1 MERIIIFS
9 QQELLVSQI
18 SDAIR
23 KLEPQSKL
31 LCFTDPLDSL
41 AFTVESPSYSGAV
54 IDIDSD
60 ACSSLRFL
68 KVFHT
73 LEPSLPVIFLSKSGK
88 YAIESFQYGAVDY
101 LTLPFS
107 TQRLEEALNK
117 LKEKHETQS
126 IRRIYIKTFG
136 SFEIFVGD
144 TPVSWKNSKTKE
156 LLAFLVDSRG
166 AEVSS
171 DAIKQ
176 ALWPD
181 ADEKRASS
189 NYHTTLHNLRKK
201 LASNGLSHLLL
212 GSRGSQRVNTDIF
225 DCDLYDFERCAEDGS
240 TAACR
245 HAFSLYKGRYLEN
258 NAYPWSHFTKLRIDI
273 QFEQLCH
280 NV

>member
-1 MERIIIFS
+1 MERILIFS
-9 QQELLVSQI
+9 QQKLLITQI
-18 SDAIR
+18 SDAIS
-23 KLEPQSKL
+23 KLEPESEL
-31 LCFTDPLDSL
+31 LCFTDPIDSL
-41 AFTVESPSYSGAV
+41 SFTAESPSLSGAV

-60 ACSSLRFL
+60 ACYSLRFL

-73 LEPSLPVIFLSKSGK
+73 LDSSLPVIFLSKSGK
-88 YAIESFQYGAVDY
+88 YAVESFQYGAVDY
-101 LTLPFS
+101 LNSPFS
-107 TQRLEEALNK
+107 MQRLREALDK
-117 LKEKHETQS
+117 LKEKHTTKN
-126 IRRIYIKTFG
+126 IRRVYIKTFG

-144 TPVSWKNSKTKE
+144 TPISWKNSKTKE
-156 LLAFLVDSRG
+156 LLAFLIDSRG

-176 ALWPD
+176 TLWPD
-181 ADEKRASS
+181 VDEKKASS

-201 LASNGLSHLLL
+201 LASNGLEHLLL
-212 GSRGSQRVNTDIF
+212 GSRGSQRVDTSIF

-240 TAACR
+240 PAACR
-245 HAFSLYKGRYLEN
+245 QAFSLYKGRYLEN